1 MSAFTKKE
9 LESFDE
15 NSAEKKLNPKVQ
27 GVKMPLITTCE
38 IWKL

>member
-15 NSAEKKLNPKVQ
+15 NLAEKKLNPKVQ
-27 GVKMPLITTCE
+27 GGKIIPPRHA
-38 IWKL
+38 KLG